1 MTDRSAQILSNI
13 IHNSSETLISLAIY
27 ANQFTN
33 KTIRLV
39 AKQLAFCK
47 KLSVFAAFCPDIK
60 SFDADFVLAIDQLPA
75 IGLVIV

>member
-13 IHNSSETLISLAIY
+13 IRNSSETLLSLAFY
-27 ANQFTN
+27 GNQFTN

-47 KLSVFAAFCPDIK
+47 KLSVFVAFCPDIK
-60 SFDADFVLAIDQLPA
+60 SFDADFVLAIDQLQMLS
-75 IGLVIV
+75 LVLV